1 MKKHCVAKVLLAIWE
16 IFLHENN
23 RNYNSYRFSYKFAFI
38 LFLSFL
44 TNQKQESGFQQVCG
58 LVKRNTSVFCL
69 KQVALYFK
77 FMPNSTDFY
86 KGIFLHVIAVRMIVP
101 WLYALPSLQVVKK
114 AKTFLSYVK
123 HLWILVG
130 ERKCRILTGLYKWAF
145 LNYPTIFLDW
155 HNKTKLVPASFS
167 CFQGFWWK
175 Q

>member
-1 MKKHCVAKVLLAIWE
+1 M
-16 IFLHENN
+16 FLHENN
-23 RNYNSYRFSYKFAFI
+23 RHYNSYRFSYKFTFI

-123 HLWILVG
+123 HL
-130 ERKCRILTGLYKWAF
+130 
-145 LNYPTIFLDW
+145 
-155 HNKTKLVPASFS
+155 
-167 CFQGFWWK
+167 
-175 Q
+175 